1 MSSLKKG
8 HLNPR
13 LRTPALEDEAM
24 SGNRA
29 RHGLLEA
36 AASSWSNKVA
46 VCSLEV
52 RLWLQINC
60 GTVTVSAIC

>member
-13 LRTPALEDEAM
+13 LRTPAVEDEAM

-52 RLWLQINC
+52 RLWIQINC

>member
-13 LRTPALEDEAM
+13 LRSPALEDEAI
-24 SGNRA
+24 SGHRA

-36 AASSWSNKVA
+36 AASSWGNRVA

-52 RLWLQINC
+52 RLWIQI
-60 GTVTVSAIC
+60 S